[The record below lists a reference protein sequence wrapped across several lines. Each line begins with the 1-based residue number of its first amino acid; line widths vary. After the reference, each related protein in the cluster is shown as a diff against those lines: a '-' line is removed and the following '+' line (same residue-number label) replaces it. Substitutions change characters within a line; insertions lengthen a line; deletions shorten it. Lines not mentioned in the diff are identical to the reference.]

1 VEHAEVLLNREE
13 IFYENQPTEKRI
25 SEERSPV
32 LFMNPTWFW
41 PAVAPMEM
49 PIGLNHLDSDFCWC
63 DPIIEVDEGGH
74 EVVLHR
80 QVTWN

>member
-1 VEHAEVLLNREE
+1 
-13 IFYENQPTEKRI
+13 
-25 SEERSPV
+25 V
-32 LFMNPTWFW
+32 LFVNPTWFL
-41 PAVAPMEM
+41 PSVAPVEM

-63 DPIIEVDEGGH
+63 DPIIQVDENGQ

>member
-1 VEHAEVLLNREE
+1 MRIFREKKTREKNAFLRGGLL
-13 IFYENQPTEKRI
+13 
-25 SEERSPV
+25 V
-32 LFMNPTWFW
+32 LFVNPTWFL
-41 PAVAPMEM
+41 PSVAPVEM

-63 DPIIEVDEGGH
+63 DPIIQVDENGQ